1 MHLNRKCSTNI
12 KTDFCSK
19 QDLDNRHRWQ
29 GISRW
34 DWRYTINRED
44 MQYEFLKELLWQMA
58 EDGDNGGP
66 LNASVFDLVRAIF
79 QGRQMVGW
87 IRR

>member
-1 MHLNRKCSTNI
+1 
-12 KTDFCSK
+12 
-19 QDLDNRHRWQ
+19 
-29 GISRW
+29 
-34 DWRYTINRED
+34 